1 MPRCRAASEQS
12 SFLSDRWCELL
23 SECRLSSRRLLLWD
37 SQGHS
42 NLLQPPFY
50 LHQLLWR
57 TRAGIFDEME
67 GFIYCILQHSSYSLK
82 RKTGMFDHEAFV
94 IQRPTVVGEGENT
107 GRSTKNKQTLNYKL
121 YPFFK
126 FFCMT

>member
-57 TRAGIFDEME
+57 TRAGIFEKMK
-67 GFIYCILQHSSYSLK
+67 GFKYCYIVHHTYFL
-82 RKTGMFDHEAFV
+82 TIGGCDAFV
-94 IQRPTVVGEGENT
+94 IQRPPPVGEGENT
-107 GRSTKNKQTLNYKL
+107 GRSTKKIKL
-121 YPFFK
+121 LIIMYVFF
-126 FFCMT
+126 FYFSG